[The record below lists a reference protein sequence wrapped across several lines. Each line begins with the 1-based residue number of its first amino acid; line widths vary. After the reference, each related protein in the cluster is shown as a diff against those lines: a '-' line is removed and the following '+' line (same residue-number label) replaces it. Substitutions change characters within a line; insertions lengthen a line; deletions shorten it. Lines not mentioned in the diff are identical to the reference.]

1 MTRWKTE
8 SAVIAGSQGIA
19 LKAEKSSSWYINIF
33 TDTNTNIILL
43 TKIIQLNYQW
53 RVHDMSQFYYIS

>member
-53 RVHDMSQFYYIS
+53 RVNFTIFDIS

>member
-8 SAVIAGSQGIA
+8 SAVIAGSQA

-33 TDTNTNIILL
+33 TDTNTNIILM

-53 RVHDMSQFYYIS
+53 RVHDMS

>member
-19 LKAEKSSSWYINIF
+19 LKAEKSSSLYINIF

-43 TKIIQLNYQW
+43 TKIIQLNYQ
-53 RVHDMSQFYYIS
+53 